1 MKKIAF
7 ILTKF
12 PEKTKTFELNQ
23 ILNAYNAGYDI
34 RIFPHYMKDIEESG
48 QREITERYGFM
59 DKIIKPTP
67 FELNKLKRVVWILN
81 TLYRGPRKL
90 IPYFIKSFNPLLFGK
105 SAINFMVCYKV
116 VQFYGNSDFAIFHCQ
131 FGPNGLIA
139 AWLKELGLINGKI
152 ITTFH
157 GYDAHIKEDT

>member
-1 MKKIAF
+1 MTTGNNRALWLYQYKSSTQYLQTELTEASSLDPKHF
-7 ILTKF
+7 IS
-12 PEKTKTFELNQ
+12 
-23 ILNAYNAGYDI
+23 
-34 RIFPHYMKDIEESG
+34 R
-48 QREITERYGFM
+48 
-59 DKIIKPTP
+59 TP
-67 FELNKLKRVVWILN
+67 
-81 TLYRGPRKL
+81 KL

-139 AWLKELGLINGKI
+139 AWLKELGLLSGKI

-157 GYDAHIKEDT
+157 GYDAHSRDPNFRRIYSIQALEFGTLVFRHSDWSP